1 MSGIP
6 EGHVLIEV
14 TISEDGS
21 YKEEIVGHGPNSSCT
36 TEDDDQLLQDLFGD
50 LGEDDDWGKT
60 REGYEATRV
69 KTNQKPYTDTP
80 FKDTPTAVEE
90 DQKSDLGFGV

>member
-1 MSGIP
+1 MSEIP

-14 TISEDGS
+14 TIDEDGN

-36 TEDDDQLLQDLFGD
+36 TEDDDKLLQDLFDD

-60 REGYEATRV
+60 KEYYDKSKV
-69 KTNQKPYTDTP
+69 KTTQKPYTDTP
-80 FKDTPTAVEE
+80 FKDTPTAIEE
-90 DQKSDLGFGV
+90 EQKADLGFGV